1 MKSFVQNIKNNFKY
15 WFMILLWVPF
25 LFWWVF
31 ADKDYFQWEDLL
43 YNVFFPSFNKDT
55 VMDMWRRANLVW
67 HRIFLGWA
75 SLELKKNHEE
85 IENARDKYEL
95 TATDEPSVI
104 VKVTKFL
111 LSIVIAIAVTMIL
124 WNWIKYIIETG
135 NWKESKELIPNL
147 IYIVVWIILALFS
160 VTIITIIQSIWHT
173 LEEELSQTN
182 AEQALQ

>member
-1 MKSFVQNIKNNFKY
+1 MKSFVQSIKNNFKY

-31 ADKDYFQWEDLL
+31 ANDCMEWEDLIRCITRPA
-43 YNVFFPSFNKDT
+43 FEKDT
-55 VMDMWRRANLVW
+55 MIDMGKTVSTVW
-67 HRIFLGWA
+67 STVLWWWT
-75 SLELKKNHEE
+75 E
-85 IENARDKYEL
+85 ITIDFDPD
-95 TATDEPSVI
+95 TDVIQSKQSVI

-111 LSIVIAIAVTMIL
+111 LSIVVAIAVTMIL

-182 AEQALQ
+182 AEQSLQ